1 MSSLKQSV
9 QLFLIILLSATTV
22 GSATAAPPSQA
33 ATDAYVNAYTKMGKA
48 AALMFNHD
56 NIRANARN
64 AAITVLADAQSKI
77 IKARAAWITAVANAK
92 ATNAKTLQTLQE
104 VRSKALDNNLKVAK
118 TFYDKRALYDAYKE
132 SHSRKRPTQE
142 DLIRY
147 SKASVPERPANF
159 QIGGNICWPEVLL
172 QDEFSDY
179 RTLLDCLFS
188 ERKTSHNLLG
198 SGVCCQVR
206 NAVGKMREELRSKIR
221 EMNPAEYVAA
231 RKFLESVAY
240 ESRFPM
246 LNQSWAAN

>member
-33 ATDAYVNAYTKMGKA
+33 MDAYVKAYTKMAKA
-48 AALMFNHD
+48 AALMSN
-56 NIRANARN
+56 NNKIQANARN
-64 AAITVLADAQSKI
+64 AMITALADAQSKM

-104 VRSKALDNNLKVAK
+104 VRSKALDNNLKMAK
-118 TFYDKRALYDAYKE
+118 TFYDKRALYDVYKG

-142 DLIRY
+142 DLSRY

-159 QIGGNICWPEVLL
+159 QIGSNICWPEVLL

-179 RTLLDCLFS
+179 RMWLDCLFA
-188 ERKTSHNLLG
+188 ERKSPHSLLG
-198 SGVCCQVR
+198 SDACYQVR
-206 NAVGKMREELRSKIR
+206 VVVEKMREELRSKIR

-240 ESRFPM
+240 EARFPT